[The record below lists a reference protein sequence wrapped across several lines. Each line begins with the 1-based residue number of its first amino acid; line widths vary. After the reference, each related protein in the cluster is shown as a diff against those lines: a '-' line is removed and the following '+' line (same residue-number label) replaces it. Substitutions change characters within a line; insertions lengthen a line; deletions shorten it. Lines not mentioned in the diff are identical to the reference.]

1 MPRHNLSSINAPILA
16 LAGLVVVFSM
26 TALQA
31 EQKRDTAPRGVSGR
45 VLNAEGL
52 PLEKAVV
59 YLKDTKSLAIR
70 SYITQEDG
78 TFRFNALSPNVD
90 YEIYA
95 DYEGARSQVKTLGA
109 FDERAQPQFTL
120 KIKRAR

>member
-1 MPRHNLSSINAPILA
+1 MPKHYLAIPAHVLILTGLSIACA
-16 LAGLVVVFSM
+16 LTL
-26 TALQA
+26 LRA
-31 EQKRDTAPRGVSGR
+31 EQKRDAAPRGVSGR
-45 VLNAEGL
+45 VVNAQGQ

-78 TFRFNALSPNVD
+78 NFRFNALAPNVD

-95 DYEGARSQVKTLGA
+95 DYEGARSEVKTLGA
-109 FDERAQPQFTL
+109 FDERTQPVFTL
-120 KIKRAR
+120 KIKSKH

>member
-1 MPRHNLSSINAPILA
+1 MPRHSLPFVKAGMV
-16 LAGLVVVFSM
+16 LAGLAVVC
-26 TALQA
+26 AAIPLRA
-31 EQKRDTAPRGVSGR
+31 EQRRDAAPRGVSGH
-45 VLNAEGL
+45 VVNAEGQ
-52 PLEKAVV
+52 PLAKAVV

-78 TFRFNALSPNVD
+78 AFRFNALSPNVD

-95 DYEGARSQVKTLGA
+95 DYEGARSEVKTLGA
-109 FDERAQPQFTL
+109 FDERTQPQFTL